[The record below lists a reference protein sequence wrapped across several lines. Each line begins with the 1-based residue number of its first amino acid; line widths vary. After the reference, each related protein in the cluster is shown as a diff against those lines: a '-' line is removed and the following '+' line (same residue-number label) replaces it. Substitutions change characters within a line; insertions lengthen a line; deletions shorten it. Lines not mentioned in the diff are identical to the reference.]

1 MSNLEYVIISL
12 SSSITVFLALEC
24 YSKLSRDIILKVNS
38 KVLFVVL
45 ILGMFVTINTYSY
58 EGHIRAFINFLL
70 LFISG
75 YIVFKDSINK
85 TLLYMLYSYIIMMI
99 YEIILAIILVKF
111 KFIDLNSFDSN
122 ILFKSLYSFIL
133 MLLSYYTCYIPIVKR
148 LSNTISKKL
157 DFKYLSIIF
166 IIAYLA
172 MIFIDTKYTSTFSS
186 KSYYINIALLICMLL
201 LLVSTIISYIKANNE
216 MQKSDIL
223 LKFMSKYERIIDN
236 DRINRHEMLNNLLLL
251 KSIKNKNSK
260 EFDETL
266 NDLIVLYNKK
276 GFDIRNIYNLPSGLK
291 GIFYY
296 KLNGLDD
303 NGYNIRLNVSKQVGD
318 SLKKL
323 PYKDYLSI
331 YRTIGILLDNSIE
344 AASKCK
350 DKFINIDIYKEGNK
364 IIIIIENSYK
374 GKIDLDRLNE
384 KYYSTK
390 GKNRGLGLYI
400 INDILKDNDNIKLDQ
415 TINGKVFSS
424 ILEIKIK

>member
-1 MSNLEYVIISL
+1 MSNLEYVLISL
-12 SSSITVFLALEC
+12 SSSITGLLVLEC
-24 YSKLSRDIILKVNS
+24 YCKLSRDRVLKINI
-38 KVLFVVL
+38 KTLFLIL
-45 ILGMFVTINTYSY
+45 ILGIFVTINTYSN
-58 EGHIRAFINFLL
+58 EGHIRAFVNFLL
-70 LFISG
+70 LFISC
-75 YIVFKDSINK
+75 YVVFKDSLNK
-85 TLLYMLYSYIIMMI
+85 TLLYTLYSYIIMMI

-111 KFIDLNSFDSN
+111 KFIDLNSFDNN

-133 MLLSYYTCYIPIVKR
+133 MLLAFFSCYIPVVKR
-148 LSNTISKKL
+148 LSNIISKKL
-157 DFKYLSIIF
+157 DFKYLSILF

-172 MIFIDTKYTSTFSS
+172 MILIDIKYTSSFSS
-186 KSYYINIALLICMLL
+186 KSYYINIVLLICVLL
-201 LLVSTIISYIKANNE
+201 LLVSTIYSYIKANNE
-216 MQKSDIL
+216 VQKSDTL

-260 EFDETL
+260 EFDNML
-266 NDLIVLYNKK
+266 NDLIFLYNKK

-291 GIFYY
+291 GVFYY

-303 NGYNIRLNVSKQVGD
+303 KGYNIRLNVSKQVGN

-344 AASKCK
+344 GASKCK
-350 DKFINIDIYKEGNK
+350 EKYINIDIYKELNN

-374 GKIDLDRLNE
+374 GKIDINKIKE

-390 GKNRGLGLYI
+390 GTNRGLGLYI
-400 INDILKDNDNIKLDQ
+400 INNILKDNSNIKLDQ
-415 TINGKVFSS
+415 TINGKIFSS
-424 ILEIKIK
+424 VLEIKIK

>member
-216 MQKSDIL
+216 MHKSDTL

-251 KSIKNKNSK
+251 KSIKKKNSK
-260 EFDETL
+260 EFDKTL